1 MRLCTVFYSFHKII
15 CVDIFKGEMILI
27 EIPVKSATYD
37 MKGKQLLHRHSIR
50 AYVGKRSGEEGC
62 YYYLNIKE
70 KDKDAAI
77 ELLQENQIIK

>member
-27 EIPVKSATYD
+27 EIPVKSATYA

-50 AYVGKRSGEEGC
+50 AYVGKRSDEEGC

-70 KDKDAAI
+70 KNKDAAI